1 MLEALGEAPSED
13 ELFKVRIDSPV
24 VDTDAVNERQAHLNH
39 IE

>member
-24 VDTDAVNERQAHLNH
+24 VDTVLMSAELT
-39 IE
+39 